1 MDIATI
7 GGGIAVA
14 GVMAMFV
21 RDAMKDNDNASEP
34 EHFNVKGAAAVA
46 QTLEEVEAQGLT
58 STRPGGFFI
67 AAVQAV
73 KEKAARL
80 LRYQKELGCL
90 VFGAPG
96 SGKGVG
102 FVIPSILDRDKST
115 QESMLVFD
123 TAAQNLHT
131 TGGYLQL
138 IGVRVLYSNL
148 VGMHGQSLRA
158 KFGAPV
164 CMNPLGA
171 VDLNDPL
178 IDIIISE
185 TAGVLVPVKD
195 SDKAPHFAGTAQ
207 QLAAAVALW
216 LRETE
221 GDKATWVRVSQLIHQ
236 APWDMNQMFA
246 AMKQSRFASVN
257 ATAALWYLE
266 VDPDTGKLKGTP
278 TEGMRDVLTTAR
290 RELQFLLNGAITD
303 MFSGDFDFATM
314 KNERAA
320 YFLVLPDSESEAI
333 KKCGYL
339 VLRTAKQ
346 GLMTPGGFPVLMIL
360 DEMCAALPPAG
371 AKLVQDIAALVRK
384 YRIRIAGICQSWAQ
398 FQDWC
403 GGSNAVKAD
412 ALRGLFGAAIYYGA
426 NDNTSI
432 QHIMQECGY
441 FTTWT
446 PGTNPLHEAGINGNS
461 APMGVP
467 LFQPEDIRALISEE
481 KQIINLIGARKCC
494 LLPRANY
501 RHIRELRAR
510 AAEDIYHPES

>member
-1 MDIATI
+1 MDAAML

-21 RDAMKDNDNASEP
+21 RDALKDSDSASEP
-34 EHFNVKGAAAVA
+34 EHFNVKGGAAVA
-46 QTLEEVEAQGLT
+46 QTLEQVEAQGLT
-58 STRPGGFFI
+58 SKNPGGFFI

-73 KEKAARL
+73 KEKTARL

-96 SGKGVG
+96 TGKGIGVI
-102 FVIPSILDRDKST
+102 IPSILDRDKST
-115 QESMLVFD
+115 NESLLVFD

-131 TGGYLQL
+131 TGGYLQS

-148 VGMHGQSLRA
+148 VGMHGHALRA
-158 KFGAPV
+158 KFGAPLS
-164 CMNPLGA
+164 MNPLGT
-171 VDLNDPL
+171 VDLHDPL
-178 IDIIISE
+178 IDITISE

-266 VDPDTGKLKGTP
+266 VDPETGKLKGTP

-290 RELQFLLNGAITD
+290 RELQFLLNGAIAD

-314 KNERAA
+314 KQERAA

-346 GLMTPGGFPVLMIL
+346 ALMTPGGLHVLMIL
-360 DEMCAALPPAG
+360 DEMAAALPPAG

-384 YRIRIAGICQSWAQ
+384 YRIRIAGICQSWSQ

-403 GGSNAVKAD
+403 GDAVKAD

-432 QHIMQECGY
+432 QHIMQECGQ

-461 APMGVP
+461 APLGVP
-467 LFQPEDIRALISEE
+467 LFQPEDIRAMIAEE
-481 KQIINLIGARKCC
+481 KQIINLIGARKCVV
-494 LLPRANY
+494 LPRGNY
-501 RHIRELRAR
+501 RFIPELHAR
-510 AAEDIYHPES
+510 AAEDIYHPKS